1 MSPKQRKR
9 LVRALDYALKAH
21 GSQTRKGKEVPYGS
35 HLLQVA
41 GLVLEYGGDS
51 KLAVAGLLHD
61 TLEDCPSA
69 SEKKIRKRFGADVA
83 RLVRSCTDL
92 LEGDTP
98 ERKSAWK
105 ERKEHYVGHLRKSD
119 YRTRLLVACDKLH
132 NLNEIIEDI
141 RAEGIGTLDRFN
153 ASPEA
158 LRWYYGE
165 VREAMGSDLP
175 PALLERMDARLEALR
190 ERLLIAESRAPHD
203 PEAP

>member
-9 LVRALDYALKAH
+9 LVRALDFALKAH
-21 GSQTRKGKEVPYGS
+21 GPQTRKGKDVPYGS

-51 KLAVAGLLHD
+51 KLAAAGLLHD

-69 SEKKIRKRFGADVA
+69 SEKKIRKSFGAEVA

-98 ERKSAWK
+98 DRKSHWK
-105 ERKEHYVGHLRKSD
+105 ERKQQYVDHLRKSD

-132 NLNEIIEDI
+132 NLSEIIGDL
-141 RAEGIGTLDRFN
+141 RNEGITTLERFN
-153 ASPEA
+153 ASPQA

-165 VREAMGSDLP
+165 IRGAIGSDLP
-175 PALLERMDARLEALR
+175 APLLQRLDARLEELR
-190 ERLLIAESRAPHD
+190 ERLLIAESRAPRESAS
-203 PEAP
+203 P